1 MKRIITL
8 IILML
13 LIKRIAFCQEIEYY
27 EHDEYERDST
37 GVYILI
43 ENPEETKYIVIKKRQ
58 SRNYRYS
65 QQCNHSYYLRWS
77 FKLGRE
83 WVQSTLCK
91 EQRKIWI
98 NIS

>member
-43 ENPEETKYIVIKKRQ
+43 ENPEEKKQ